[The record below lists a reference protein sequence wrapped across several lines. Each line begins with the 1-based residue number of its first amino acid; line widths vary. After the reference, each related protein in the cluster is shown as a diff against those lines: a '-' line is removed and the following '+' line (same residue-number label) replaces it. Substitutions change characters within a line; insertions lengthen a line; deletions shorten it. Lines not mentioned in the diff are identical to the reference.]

1 MAKKTKAPK
10 TQTCTCCGVNKKIH
24 LFGISATAKNGHLRR
39 CKDCVNAQT
48 KARRDAKRDGTWENG
63 APVDEIQVTLKKRGG
78 QMRSN
83 ARKRAR
89 KKAKMKNKP
98 KKIVVEITAEEIV
111 QKMNDSGLA
120 CERTGILFNFESSD
134 EGEATIFSP
143 SLDRIDPSQGYTVA
157 NTQVV
162 ISGYN
167 SLKGTGTDLQAMQIA
182 MALVSMNS

>member
-1 MAKKTKAPK
+1 
-10 TQTCTCCGVNKKIH
+10 
-24 LFGISATAKNGHLRR
+24 
-39 CKDCVNAQT
+39 
-48 KARRDAKRDGTWENG
+48 
-63 APVDEIQVTLKKRGG
+63 
-78 QMRSN
+78 
-83 ARKRAR
+83 
-89 KKAKMKNKP
+89 
-98 KKIVVEITAEEIV
+98 
-111 QKMNDSGLA
+111 MNDSGLA

-182 MALVSMNS
+182 LALVSMNS